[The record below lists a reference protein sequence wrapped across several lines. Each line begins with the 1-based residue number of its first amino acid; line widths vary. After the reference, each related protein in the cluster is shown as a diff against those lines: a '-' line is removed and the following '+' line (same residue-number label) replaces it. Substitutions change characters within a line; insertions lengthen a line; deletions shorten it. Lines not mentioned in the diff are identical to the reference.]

1 MSAQAFEIRCPACG
15 SVVPAEAPGCLNCS
29 RTSSGRHAPVA
40 AVESGPS
47 VKPVAPDV
55 AGMSMKEYHR
65 LVRQS
70 YRVTEGPAA
79 VSGSSKVV
87 TYLPFVLLLIGI
99 VVGAAAA
106 FGHL

>member
-1 MSAQAFEIRCPACG
+1 MSAQAFEMRCPACG

-29 RTSSGRHAPVA
+29 RTSSGRHAPIA
-40 AVESGPS
+40 AVDTAAPA
-47 VKPVAPDV
+47 KPVAPDV

-65 LVRQS
+65 LVRAS

-79 VSGSSKVV
+79 VGSGFKVA

-99 VVGAAAA
+99 VVGAAVA
-106 FGHL
+106 FGRL